1 LVRLTNGLHIIEET
15 MNQMKYVEV
24 LGRLLRQVA
33 EWFPAGNDFIFQQDG
48 APCLT
53 GRSWWNDS
61 GTTKL

>member
-1 LVRLTNGLHIIEET
+1 

-33 EWFPAGNDFIFQQDG
+33 EWFPAGNNFIFQQDG